1 MPTVTVSS
9 KGWVVIPADYRKRY
23 QVYPGSR
30 VEIVDYGG
38 GMSLVPVLA
47 RPLRDAQGLLR
58 GRRPVLSKAEGSL
71 TGALLQERAKE
82 RKREAAR

>member
-1 MPTVTVSS
+1 MPMVTVSS
-9 KGWVVIPADYRKRY
+9 KGWVVIPAAYRARY
-23 QVYPGSR
+23 QVRPGSR

-47 RPLRDAQGLLR
+47 NPLRDAQGLLK
-58 GRRPVLSKAEGSL
+58 GRRPL
-71 TGALLQERAKE
+71 TGALLRERARE

>member
-1 MPTVTVSS
+1 MPTVTVSA
-9 KGWVVIPADYRKRY
+9 KGWVVIPADYRRRY
-23 QVYPGSR
+23 QVHPGSR

-47 RPLRDAQGLLR
+47 RPLRDAQGLLK
-58 GRRPVLSKAEGSL
+58 GRRRL
-71 TGALLQERAKE
+71 TDALLQERTRE